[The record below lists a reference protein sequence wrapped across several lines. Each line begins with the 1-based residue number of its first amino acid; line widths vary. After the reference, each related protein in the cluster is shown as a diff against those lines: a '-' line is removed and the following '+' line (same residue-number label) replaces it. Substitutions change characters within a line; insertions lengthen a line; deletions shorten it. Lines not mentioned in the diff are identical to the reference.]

1 MLQYEMIV
9 AMARKLSQFANAID
23 ELECIKHN
31 SLSFE
36 IKVTDKRYPGLNSIR
51 WSPDG
56 FILMF
61 DEHEHHYAGEPNK
74 KELMNALSRHRAASL
89 DIDIDMLH
97 ALGCKLSQHGIVY
110 IESITP
116 KMFDFFLKTW
126 SDAYGEDHPDIFM
139 KKHPN
144 GREIYGFVRTNLTPA
159 QIAAKNNEDGD
170 DDYKPELLFGNI
182 NKED

>member
-1 MLQYEMIV
+1 MLQYETIA

-61 DEHEHHYAGEPNK
+61 EEHEHHYAGEPNK
-74 KELMNALSRHRAASL
+74 KELMNALSRHLATNL
-89 DIDIDMLH
+89 EID
-97 ALGCKLSQHGIVY
+97 ALTCKLSQHGIVY

-116 KMFDFFLKTW
+116 KMFNLFLKTW

-139 KKHPN
+139 KPHPN

-170 DDYKPELLFGNI
+170 DDYKPEPLFNNI